1 MHEDKDSTNNQ
12 YKKVTYHL
20 QEMAFQKYPFEIN
33 NKTFVINS
41 LILVLPIIIFLG

>member
-1 MHEDKDSTNNQ
+1 MSDEKDND

-33 NKTFVINS
+33 NKTFVT
-41 LILVLPIIIFLG
+41 L

>member
-1 MHEDKDSTNNQ
+1 MNDEKDNNNNND

-33 NKTFVINS
+33 NKTFVI
-41 LILVLPIIIFLG
+41 L